1 MDATVSRALIVASM
15 IVAGATAHAD
25 DPTRPPAQL
34 LEQPKP
40 SAPGQPARP
49 VRDDVRLQAIVRTP
63 GMKPGAMINGWIVR
77 VGDTMDG
84 MRLLSV
90 GENHADLLVDG
101 QRLRLSMTPNVKR
114 VPSAVAPS
122 DHAEPKDPGAPAPRR
137 PARGRT

>member
-40 SAPGQPARP
+40 SAPGQPARS

-63 GMKPGAMINGWIVR
+63 GMKPGGGRSTVLVSALVSKPWLTR
-77 VGDTMDG
+77 REA
-84 MRLLSV
+84 RL
-90 GENHADLLVDG
+90 GP
-101 QRLRLSMTPNVKR
+101 RL
-114 VPSAVAPS
+114 A
-122 DHAEPKDPGAPAPRR
+122 
-137 PARGRT
+137 